1 MADTLLNLRMR
12 HGIHLARRLADQE
25 PEHPGLGHQLYER
38 ELDALIQC
46 EGFAK
51 GGLGSRVSDA
61 FADAEG
67 CGAEAG
73 GGLADA
79 VLVQEGL
86 GYGESAVEGA
96 ENGTGRDEDVGEGG
110 GGVVGGHV
118 ECPSQGRSQYSY

>member
-1 MADTLLNLRMR
+1 MADAFLNLLMW
-12 HGIHLARRLADQE
+12 HGIHLARCLADQE
-25 PEHPGLGHQLYER
+25 PEHLRLGHQLYER

-46 EGFAK
+46 ERFAE
-51 GGLGSRVSDA
+51 GGSGSRVGDA

-86 GYGESAVEGA
+86 GYGEPAVEGA
-96 ENGTGRDEDVGEGG
+96 EDGAGGDKDVGEGG
-110 GGVVGGHV
+110 GGVVGEHV
-118 ECPSQGRSQYSY
+118 ECPSPG